1 MRAVRPLFRPAEM
14 TCSGRAPRMSG
25 PAADICHGRCPTV
38 SKSDRRLSVRARA
51 VALGNCVA
59 LNRQCP
65 HAACGECTG
74 HKAEAL
80 QFSGRTRSGGLSDNV
95 SSRLGANRN
104 RKTFQMSRGHG
115 HIERLVLSS
124 LGVFTQAD
132 VQTIAYRAGV
142 RHGSVSVALRSS
154 INRALRNLCRQ
165 GLVREAGKYGSMKE
179 WTLTAK
185 HRKEQKRQ
193 ARERA

>member
-1 MRAVRPLFRPAEM
+1 MSALQLDPDIGIRIGADIPAEG
-14 TCSGRAPRMSG
+14 S
-25 PAADICHGRCPTV
+25 PTE
-38 SKSDRRLSVRARA
+38 SRSS
-51 VALGNCVA
+51 
-59 LNRQCP
+59 NRKLKPLPPDPFRHQNL
-65 HAACGECTG
+65 AIA
-74 HKAEAL
+74 
-80 QFSGRTRSGGLSDNV
+80 RTRSGGLSDNV

-124 LGVFTQAD
+124 LGVFKQAD

-154 INRALRNLCRQ
+154 INRALRNLCRE

-185 HRKEQKRQ
+185 HRKEQKKRQ

>member
-1 MRAVRPLFRPAEM
+1 
-14 TCSGRAPRMSG
+14 
-25 PAADICHGRCPTV
+25 
-38 SKSDRRLSVRARA
+38 
-51 VALGNCVA
+51 
-59 LNRQCP
+59 
-65 HAACGECTG
+65 
-74 HKAEAL
+74 
-80 QFSGRTRSGGLSDNV
+80 
-95 SSRLGANRN
+95 
-104 RKTFQMSRGHG
+104 MSRGHG

-142 RHGSVSVALRSS
+142 RHGSVSAALRSS

-165 GLVREAGKYGSMKE
+165 GLVREAGKYGSIKE